1 MDTVEYQRLIGA
13 LDQQIGNIK
22 KQEEEKKKRED
33 LEQRLKLVE
42 HWISGLK
49 QRLEDITA
57 TGAIPVVDVG
67 TKLDELQA
75 ERESIVKELTP
86 EKELES
92 PSRQEKPDRP
102 GRPEGPGRLEK
113 PDRDE
118 ILVLIAEIERFSSGP
133 LSREERWIVY
143 ETWACRWRIVVDKYA
158 QEVTE
163 QDLSLRRCFALIR
176 ESMQKEP
183 DLLWFIK
190 ALNKDEHGNWEERLY
205 SLGKSL
211 SGARETREQAAASA
225 EAASKK
231 DSEREEA
238 QDAAIWNLM
247 AIVREYSEKKT
258 DESARQLRHQLR
270 MIAKFEHLREEAA
283 DIARTHRNLLEPE
296 FSFLWPKKK
305 KEPDEEP
312 ISKKL
317 TLRDIVARLLRRMKM
332 KSLIGACHGPFESVG
347 KGFPD
352 HDKGRAKEAIEL
364 LSKYGVIRYRSTH
377 IGIRIS
383 IEPKMIPVVDRFME
397 GAAFSIEPVD
407 KWIAGTA

>member
-13 LDQQIGNIK
+13 LDQQIGDIK
-22 KQEEEKKKRED
+22 KQEDEKKKRED
-33 LEQRLKLVE
+33 LEQRLKLVD
-42 HWISGLK
+42 HWIEGLK

-67 TKLDELQA
+67 TKLAELQA
-75 ERESIVKELTP
+75 ERESIVKELSLK
-86 EKELES
+86 KELES
-92 PSRQEKPDRP
+92 R
-102 GRPEGPGRLEK
+102 
-113 PDRDE
+113 DRDE
-118 ILVLIAEIERFSSGP
+118 ILALIAEIAGFASAH
-133 LSREERWIVY
+133 LSKEERWMVF

-225 EAASKK
+225 ETASKK

-305 KEPDEEP
+305 KDQDEEP

-332 KSLIGACHGPFESVG
+332 KSLIGACHGPFEMIG

>member
-33 LEQRLKLVE
+33 LEQRLKLVD
-42 HWISGLK
+42 HWIEGLK

-57 TGAIPVVDVG
+57 TGAVPVVDVG
-67 TKLDELQA
+67 TKLAELQA
-75 ERESIVKELTP
+75 ERESIVKELTLK
-86 EKELES
+86 KELES
-92 PSRQEKPDRP
+92 S
-102 GRPEGPGRLEK
+102 
-113 PDRDE
+113 DRDE
-118 ILVLIAEIERFSSGP
+118 ILALIAEIDGFSSGP
-133 LSREERWIVY
+133 LSTEDRWMVY

-176 ESMQKEP
+176 ESMQKESE
-183 DLLWFIK
+183 LLWFIK
-190 ALNKDEHGNWEERLY
+190 ALNKDEKGNWEERLY

-211 SGARETREQAAASA
+211 SVARATREQAAASA

-332 KSLIGACHGPFESVG
+332 KSLIGACHGPFEAVG